1 MISFIIEII
10 KIWCMMVEWFFLMLK
25 VIIKMWIVGLF
36 SFIYL
41 VLLFLEV
48 IWMFGFMGVFLDY
61 VL

>member
-1 MISFIIEII
+1 MISFIIEIM
-10 KIWCMMVEWFFLMLK
+10 KIWYMMVEWFFLMLK
-25 VIIKMWIVGLF
+25 VIIKIWIVGLF

-48 IWMFGFMGVFLDY
+48 ILMFGFMGVFLDY